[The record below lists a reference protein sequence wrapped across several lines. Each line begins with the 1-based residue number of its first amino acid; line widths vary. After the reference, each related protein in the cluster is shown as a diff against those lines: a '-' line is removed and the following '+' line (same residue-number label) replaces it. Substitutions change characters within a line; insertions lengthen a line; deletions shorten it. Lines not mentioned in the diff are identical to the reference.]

1 MRQSPIIAWLICFE
15 LVRYRRRAAC
25 SGRPLAWLNISRRF
39 ATIAAI
45 HLLLLPCQVELPC
58 ALSSKKK
65 KLLPNTWLE
74 NSGEL
79 LVMARRRD
87 IGELLAVTHGGVPVT
102 VREPKA
108 HTPARAPASVV

>member
-1 MRQSPIIAWLICFE
+1 VLF
-15 LVRYRRRAAC
+15 
-25 SGRPLAWLNISRRF
+25 
-39 ATIAAI
+39 
-45 HLLLLPCQVELPC
+45 LP
-58 ALSSKKK
+58 KKK